1 MTTVNTIGDGVEPQ
15 IETVNMIG
23 YCICPHMTNKEIGG
37 NDMQIFM

>member
-15 IETVNMIG
+15 IEIVNRID